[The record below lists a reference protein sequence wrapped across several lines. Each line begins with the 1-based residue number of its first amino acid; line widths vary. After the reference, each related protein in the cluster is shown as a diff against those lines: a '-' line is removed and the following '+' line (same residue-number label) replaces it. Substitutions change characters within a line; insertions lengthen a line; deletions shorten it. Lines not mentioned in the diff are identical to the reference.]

1 MWVPLRFAFW
11 TVAKLMCSCL
21 CLFDA
26 IIELHV
32 MDESIFNEFLIRKR
46 MWILH
51 VIYAYLINDL
61 CEYVVRAF
69 IKLN

>member
-1 MWVPLRFAFW
+1 
-11 TVAKLMCSCL
+11 MCSCL